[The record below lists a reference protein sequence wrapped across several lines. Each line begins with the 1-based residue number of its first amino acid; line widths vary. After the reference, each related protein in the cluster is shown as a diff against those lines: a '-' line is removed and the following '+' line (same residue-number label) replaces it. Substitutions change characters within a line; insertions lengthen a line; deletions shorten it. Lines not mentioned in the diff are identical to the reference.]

1 MAPPSLHDSPDHPG
15 SASPSD
21 VSGGTLGIWFVG
33 ARGSLAT
40 TATIGL
46 HALAARLTDETGCVT
61 AHPDLDARG
70 LAAWSDIVVGGH
82 DVDTTPLA
90 KQAERLVAG
99 GVVPGVL
106 VHQVGADLE
115 ATEARL
121 RSGVRT
127 GDSPDQ
133 RADVER
139 LAADVREFAAAV
151 DRVVVIDV
159 SSTEPPHDAG
169 EDAATWAALEA
180 AWDAGRAP
188 LSPSSTYACAALL
201 AGAPYV
207 AFTPSPGIDVPAL
220 RELADERGLPYAGSD
235 GKTGE
240 TLVKSALAPM
250 FATRALAVRSW
261 TSINLLGGGDGSTLS
276 DPAAR
281 SSKTGT
287 KRSGLESILGHE
299 VPGPMHIDYVEDL
312 GDWKTAWDHVRFD
325 GFLGTRMT
333 MQFTWEGCDSALAA
347 PLVLDLARLT
357 ARAVAAGERGPL
369 GALGFF
375 FKSPIGSA
383 EHRLATQWDDLV
395 AWSHACAERVSS

>member
-1 MAPPSLHDSPDHPG
+1 MHYVQAVAPSSPDLHT
-15 SASPSD
+15 SPPA
-21 VSGGTLGIWFVG
+21 GTLGIWFIG

-40 TATIGL
+40 TATVGL
-46 HALAARLTDETGCVT
+46 AALAAGLTDETGCVT
-61 AHPDLDARG
+61 AHPELDARG
-70 LAAWSDIVVGGH
+70 LAGWGDIVVGGH

-99 GVVPGVL
+99 GVVPGML
-106 VHQVGADLE
+106 VQQVAAELE

-121 RSGVRT
+121 RSGVRA
-127 GDSPDQ
+127 GESPDQ

-139 LAADVREFAAAV
+139 LAADIRQFAEGV

-159 SSTEPPHDAG
+159 SSTEAPHDAG
-169 EDAATWAALEA
+169 ADAATWADLEA
-180 AWDAGRAP
+180 AWAGGRAP
-188 LSPSSTYACAALL
+188 LSPSSTYACAAML

-220 RELADERGLPYAGSD
+220 RELAEQRGLPYAGSD

-281 SSKTGT
+281 SSKTET
-287 KRSGLESILGHE
+287 KRSGLESILGHP

-357 ARAVAAGERGPL
+357 GRAAAAGQTGPL

-375 FKSPIGSA
+375 FKSPIGSQ
-383 EHRLATQWDDLV
+383 EHRLATQWEDLL
-395 AWSHACAERVSS
+395 AWSRDCAERVSS

>member
-1 MAPPSLHDSPDHPG
+1 MHYLRQVAPSPNPRTEDHGP
-15 SASPSD
+15 A
-21 VSGGTLGIWFVG
+21 GTLGIWFIG

-46 HALAARLTDETGCVT
+46 SALAAHLTDETGCVC
-61 AHPDLDARG
+61 AHPDLDGRG
-70 LAAWSDIVVGGH
+70 LPAYADIVVGGH
-82 DVDTTPLA
+82 DVDTLPLV

-99 GVVPGVL
+99 GVVPGIL
-106 VHQVGADLE
+106 AHQVAAELE

-121 RSGVRT
+121 RPGVRHS
-127 GDSPDQ
+127 DSTDQ

-139 LAADVREFAAAV
+139 LADDIREFAAGV
-151 DRVVVIDV
+151 DRVVVVDV

-169 EDAATWAALEA
+169 TDAATWADLEA
-180 AWDAGRAP
+180 AWSAGRAP
-188 LSPSSTYACAALL
+188 LSPSSVYACAAVL
-201 AGAPYV
+201 AGAAYV

-220 RELADERGLPYAGSD
+220 VELATERGLPYAGSD

-250 FATRALAVRSW
+250 FSTRSLAVRSW
-261 TSINLLGGGDGSTLS
+261 TSINLLGGGDGSTLA

-281 SSKTGT
+281 ESKTST
-287 KRSGLESILGHE
+287 KRSGLESMLGHP

-357 ARAVAAGERGPL
+357 ARAVAVGETGPL
-369 GALGFF
+369 AALGFF
-375 FKSPIGSA
+375 FKQPIGSQ
-383 EHRLATQWDDLV
+383 EHRLAQQWDALL
-395 AWSHACAERVSS
+395 AWSTDCADRVTT

>member
-1 MAPPSLHDSPDHPG
+1 MHYLRQVAPSPNSRPEEHGTPG
-15 SASPSD
+15 R
-21 VSGGTLGIWFVG
+21 LGIWFVG

-46 HALAARLTDETGCVT
+46 SALAAHLTDETGCVC

-70 LAAWSDIVVGGH
+70 LPSYADIVVGGH
-82 DVDTTPLA
+82 DVDTLPLV

-99 GVVPGVL
+99 GVVPGIL
-106 VHQVGADLE
+106 AHQVAAELE

-121 RSGVRT
+121 RPGVRH
-127 GDSPDQ
+127 GDSTDQ

-139 LAADVREFAAAV
+139 LAGDIREFAAAV
-151 DRVVVIDV
+151 DRVVVVDV
-159 SSTEPPHDAG
+159 SSTEPPHDPGA
-169 EDAATWAALEA
+169 DATTWADLEA
-180 AWDAGRAP
+180 AWSAGRAP
-188 LSPSSTYACAALL
+188 LSPSSVYACAAVL
-201 AGAPYV
+201 AGAAYV

-220 RELADERGLPYAGSD
+220 RELADEHGLPYAGSD

-281 SSKTGT
+281 ESKTGT
-287 KRSGLESILGHE
+287 KRSGLESMLGHP

-357 ARAVAAGERGPL
+357 ARAMAVGETGPL
-369 GALGFF
+369 DALGFF
-375 FKSPIGSA
+375 FKQPMGSQ
-383 EHRLATQWDDLV
+383 EHRLAQQWDALL
-395 AWSHACAERVSS
+395 AWSTACADRVTT

>member
-1 MAPPSLHDSPDHPG
+1 V
-15 SASPSD
+15 ASPSTSSD
-21 VSGGTLGIWFVG
+21 SPRDPSSAPGTLGIWFVG

-61 AHPDLDARG
+61 GHPELDRRG
-70 LAAWSDIVVGGH
+70 LAAWTDIVVGGH
-82 DVDTTPLA
+82 DVDTIPLA

-99 GVVPGVL
+99 GVVPGIL
-106 VHQVGADLE
+106 VQQLATDLE

-121 RSGVRT
+121 RPGVRS
-127 GDSPDQ
+127 GASSDQ

-139 LAADVREFAAAV
+139 LAGDIRELAATV

-159 SSTEPPHDAG
+159 SSTEAPHDAG
-169 EDAATWAALEA
+169 ADAASWAALEA

-220 RELADERGLPYAGSD
+220 TELADQRGLPYAGSD

-250 FATRALAVRSW
+250 FSTRSLAVRSW

-281 SSKTGT
+281 SSKTET
-287 KRSGLESILGHE
+287 KRSGLESMLGHP
-299 VPGPMHIDYVEDL
+299 VPGPMHIDYVQDL
-312 GDWKTAWDHVRFD
+312 GDWKTAWDHIRFD

-333 MQFTWEGCDSALAA
+333 MHFTWEGCDSALAA

-357 ARAVAAGERGPL
+357 GRAAAAGETGPL
-369 GALGFF
+369 AALGFF
-375 FKSPIGSA
+375 FKQPMGSQ
-383 EHRLATQWDDLV
+383 EHRLAQQWDTLL
-395 AWSHACAERVSS
+395 AWSHDCAERVSR

>member
-1 MAPPSLHDSPDHPG
+1 MHYGRAVAP
-15 SASPSD
+15 SPSIPAA
-21 VSGGTLGIWFVG
+21 GAPAGRLGIWFIG
-33 ARGSLAT
+33 SRGSLAT

-61 AHPDLDARG
+61 GHPDLDPRG

-82 DVDTTPLA
+82 DVDTIPLA

-99 GVVPGVL
+99 GVVLGIL
-106 VHQVGADLE
+106 VQQVGAELE

-121 RSGVRT
+121 RPGVRS
-127 GDSPDQ
+127 GESPGQ

-139 LAADVREFAAAV
+139 LAADIRDFAAAV

-159 SSTEPPHDAG
+159 SSTEAPHDAG
-169 EDAATWAALEA
+169 ADAATWAGLEA
-180 AWDAGRAP
+180 AWAAGRAP
-188 LSPSSTYACAALL
+188 LSPSSVYACAALL

-220 RELADERGLPYAGSD
+220 LELADERGLPYAGSD

-250 FATRALAVRSW
+250 VSTRSLAVRSW

-287 KRSGLESILGHE
+287 KRSGLESMLGHP

-312 GDWKTAWDHVRFD
+312 GDWKTAWDHIRFD

-333 MQFTWEGCDSALAA
+333 MHFTWEGCDSALAA

-357 ARAVAAGERGPL
+357 GRAVAAGETGPL
-369 GALGFF
+369 AALGFF
-375 FKSPIGSA
+375 FKQPIGSQ
-383 EHRLATQWDDLV
+383 EHRLAQQWDDLV
-395 AWSHACAERVSS
+395 AWSHDCAERVSA

>member
-1 MAPPSLHDSPDHPG
+1 MHYVRTVAPSSPDTHG
-15 SASPSD
+15 SRPA
-21 VSGGTLGIWFVG
+21 GTLGIWFIG

-40 TATIGL
+40 TATVGL
-46 HALAARLTDETGCVT
+46 AALAAGLTDETGCVT
-61 AHPDLDARG
+61 AHPELDARG
-70 LAAWSDIVVGGH
+70 LAGWGDIVVGGH

-106 VHQVGADLE
+106 VQQVAAELE

-121 RSGVRT
+121 RSGVRA
-127 GDSPDQ
+127 GESPDQ

-139 LAADVREFAAAV
+139 LAADIRDFADGV
-151 DRVVVIDV
+151 ERVVVVDV
-159 SSTEPPHDAG
+159 SSTEAPHDAG
-169 EDAATWAALEA
+169 SDAATWADLEA
-180 AWDAGRAP
+180 AWARGRAP
-188 LSPSSTYACAALL
+188 LSPSSLYACAALL

-220 RELADERGLPYAGSD
+220 RELADQRGLPYAGSD

-281 SSKTGT
+281 SSKTET

-357 ARAVAAGERGPL
+357 GRAAAAGETGPL

-375 FKSPIGSA
+375 FKSPIGSQ
-383 EHRLATQWDDLV
+383 EHRLATQWEDLL
-395 AWSHACAERVSS
+395 AWSRDCAERVSP

>member
-1 MAPPSLHDSPDHPG
+1 MVPSPPPPSEG
-15 SASPSD
+15 SGPA
-21 VSGGTLGIWFVG
+21 GTLGIWFIG

-46 HALAARLTDETGCVT
+46 SALAAHLTDETGCVCS
-61 AHPDLDARG
+61 HPDLDARG
-70 LAAWSDIVVGGH
+70 LAAYADIVVGGH
-82 DVDTTPLA
+82 DVDTLPLV

-106 VHQVGADLE
+106 ARQVTSELE
-115 ATEARL
+115 HAEARL
-121 RSGVRT
+121 RAGVR
-127 GDSPDQ
+127 GHSGDQ

-139 LAADVREFAAAV
+139 LAADIRDFGAGL
-151 DRVVVIDV
+151 DHVVVVDV
-159 SSTEPPHDAG
+159 SSTEAPHDAG
-169 EDAATWAALEA
+169 PDAADWAGLQD
-180 AWDAGRAP
+180 AWAQGRAP
-188 LSPSSTYACAALL
+188 LSTSSVYACAAVL
-201 AGAPYV
+201 AGAAYV

-220 RELADERGLPYAGSD
+220 RELADERGVAYAGSD

-250 FATRALAVRSW
+250 FSTRSLAVRSW
-261 TSINLLGGGDGSTLS
+261 TSVNLLGGGDGSTLS

-281 SSKTGT
+281 ESKTST
-287 KRSGLESILGHE
+287 KRSGLESMLGHP

-357 ARAVAAGERGPL
+357 GRAVAVGESGPL
-369 GALGFF
+369 SALGFF
-375 FKSPIGSA
+375 FKQPLGSQ
-383 EHRLATQWDDLV
+383 EHRLAQQWEALLS
-395 AWSHACAERVSS
+395 WSTACADRVAT